1 MKTAISIPDEVFED
15 AERLAERL
23 RTSRSRLYSQALRE
37 FVARHSPDEITES
50 MNRVVAEVG
59 AEADD
64 FRRTAARRVLAK
76 VDW

>member
-23 RTSRSRLYSQALRE
+23 GTSRSRLYSQALRE
-37 FVARHSPDEITES
+37 FLARHSPDEITES

-64 FRRTAARRVLAK
+64 FRRAAARRVLAK
-76 VDW
+76 VEW

>member
-15 AERLAERL
+15 AERLAVQL

-64 FRRTAARRVLAK
+64 FRRAATRRVLAK
-76 VDW
+76 VEW

>member
-23 RTSRSRLYSQALRE
+23 GTSRSRLYSQALRE

-64 FRRTAARRVLAK
+64 FRRAAARRVLAK
-76 VDW
+76 VEW

>member
-64 FRRTAARRVLAK
+64 FRRAAARRVLAK
-76 VDW
+76 VEW